1 MGCNNLGSQKEIQR
15 INLSFFVFFEGWGNH
30 FSPPPSKKFRNGIKK
45 CYIKK
50 DMVRICPFYFSMN
63 DMSNGVLFIYSKI
76 KKDQKGQKGP
86 KKGQKGPKMS
96 FFIKTI

>member
-1 MGCNNLGSQKEIQR
+1 
-15 INLSFFVFFEGWGNH
+15 
-30 FSPPPSKKFRNGIKK
+30 
-45 CYIKK
+45 
-50 DMVRICPFYFSMN
+50 MVRICPFYFSTN

-86 KKGQKGPKMS
+86 KKDQKGPKMS

>member
-1 MGCNNLGSQKEIQR
+1 
-15 INLSFFVFFEGWGNH
+15 
-30 FSPPPSKKFRNGIKK
+30 
-45 CYIKK
+45 
-50 DMVRICPFYFSMN
+50 MN